1 MIRDTLPC
9 LYHPAIVTSH
19 CYLCNT
25 NLSKKNR
32 LLYPC
37 FLFSFLFH
45 GDGKAI
51 GMPVQ
56 QKVPVYD
63 TPKPS
68 EDSLPPF
75 YNRRCSASTSSGYQ
89 SQTNVISPT
98 STSGS
103 PSVRSEPVPPV
114 NLDHHP
120 SRLGRQI
127 SATCDINPSIP
138 RRTVSQQIGSTS
150 HTYHTPCSSCHS
162 DDPAFFDGS
171 FLSEED
177 LGTGYPSGQLDPEVV
192 YGPQS
197 QRRSASMPSVPS
209 ANRGH
214 SQNRWDTTAT
224 CQAPRG
230 GVSGGGSSVSG
241 DGGDVYEQ
249 MVHPA
254 LAHKSLYNDPDYVYM
269 HSAVSRIPDIQSPAP
284 NYSNYDFVPAASS
297 RSTISEVERPT
308 PYENHPLPRDL
319 QGVAP
324 ITFQPKY
331 ENVEAARRSKA
342 GSTHSDLYENVLMNG
357 EQLAGTKNVNGRI
370 YENLQQTLSG
380 EGLRYSQVGMHAK
393 EEAVNPSVTRVTY
406 NTIDV
411 RSSNVIHTLQRERS
425 IERGIRP

>member
-19 CYLCNT
+19 CYLWNT

-120 SRLGRQI
+120 SQLGRQI

-177 LGTGYPSGQLDPEVV
+177 FGTGYLSGQLDPEVV

-197 QRRSASMPSVPS
+197 QRRSASMPSVSS

-230 GVSGGGSSVSG
+230 GVSGGSSSVSG

-269 HSAVSRIPDIQSPAP
+269 HSAVSRIQSPAP

-297 RSTISEVERPT
+297 LSTISEVERPT

-324 ITFQPKY
+324 VTFQPKY
-331 ENVEAARRSKA
+331 ENVEAARRSKV

-370 YENLQQTLSG
+370 YENL
-380 EGLRYSQVGMHAK
+380 
-393 EEAVNPSVTRVTY
+393 
-406 NTIDV
+406 
-411 RSSNVIHTLQRERS
+411 
-425 IERGIRP
+425 